1 MYERKD
7 LLYKKKATED
17 LFFFISY
24 PFKKLKIKTLFF
36 FCKLFIVFTP
46 NELKCSALTSLNVLM
61 MRISKWNFKK
71 GVKIIIHDL
80 YPYKRFKKITSHFK
94 LKLRKTVK
102 KKKGGGG

>member
-1 MYERKD
+1 M
-7 LLYKKKATED
+7 
-17 LFFFISY
+17 
-24 PFKKLKIKTLFF
+24 
-36 FCKLFIVFTP
+36 
-46 NELKCSALTSLNVLM
+46 LKCSALTSLNVLM

-102 KKKGGGG
+102 KRGAGLTPFFFIIKTMAFSTK